1 MGHLTE
7 IQKDKEDLENGRE
20 AMGKEEESSVISLL
34 KEKVKKLKIGRRG

>member
-34 KEKVKKLKIGRRG
+34 KTKNREIKIGKYE